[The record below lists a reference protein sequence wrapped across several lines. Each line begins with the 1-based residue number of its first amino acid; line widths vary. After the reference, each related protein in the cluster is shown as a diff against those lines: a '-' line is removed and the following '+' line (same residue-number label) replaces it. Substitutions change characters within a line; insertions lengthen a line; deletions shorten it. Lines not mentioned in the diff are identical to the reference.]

1 MAFRTQST
9 KGRYH
14 QPLVEIPILQMSH
27 IPNLPNKSRQT
38 NKLTEWLI
46 QKPTQESSDEDRIE
60 VRIEVPKETPKI
72 TTKRSRRPKT
82 AGSRSNTR
90 SDVTGLTTQENT
102 ELTSVP
108 RSQQNLYDANL
119 AAVNNAISEASST
132 EFSERNPIVISDSS
146 ETPSASS
153 SEDETV
159 RVVINTEV
167 PRVTT
172 AVTRR
177 FINNKVRRNT
187 IASFF
192 KKISRQ
198 SDGGDESARTV
209 SEEASSSNSSPKE
222 SSPLGAESRVLTE
235 ILDTQHNSVS
245 SRKPGRPRIVVPID
259 DLDPRVLESS
269 KPLNLKSL
277 DEIPHVDMN
286 VVVNIFQVFDF
297 FVKFENVIG
306 VTLVNSSGARLT
318 YDDLE
323 EMALDRNHCHTRLF
337 LLVCEF
343 LDYLMDDCDE
353 KSKFFPD
360 LLTVQH
366 RLSRLLSSRVF
377 LRSTEY
383 IYFPPH
389 ERLTL
394 LKDMI
399 NQAMRTDP
407 AREQIKE
414 WCDKLNDCA
423 KQKKL
428 RHVTIEN
435 LQNEIPELKAKV
447 KLLEKEIK
455 EIEVQ
460 LKNHHS
466 GIDTESDDA
475 RSEESASGVTARQR
489 AVARAQAA
497 RDAEEAL
504 RVKRIRAAEE
514 AESFERLIG
523 IKQLEYD
530 NLVSLNTT
538 EREDLKNSLVG
549 GSVIR
554 AAGNSANHEL
564 YQFAQLGQDRYCRNY
579 WFYRPIGGIFVE
591 DVEWYRSYNKE
602 RMDSNGKAAENGESS
617 DEQLKRQSRWWVI
630 DSIEAYRAFKNSL
643 NPRGVRERA
652 LEASLKKIE
661 DEIIESFK
669 RLNEWMERRLN
680 DTKEIQ
686 QENVERDVVKKA
698 LQRDGD
704 IHKIVARIVRDMST
718 LTVCEYE
725 CIMCEAIRRKLKVFE
740 ACLVEMR
747 PDFVIEQADFDL
759 NSCSKPEKF
768 FEYIKKLISSTGIV
782 MSEPT
787 NDEEEPT
794 SAKTATSSNEEQLSN
809 DQSPSSSFKWL
820 AIASSRWY
828 WSDIRTF
835 SSVCVMLDELIEAHD
850 IAVKANAK
858 LKKANKSLSR
868 GLSKKSNDTTDA
880 EDEDTDGT
888 IEEGRSH
895 GRGGKDIV
903 KLRSSRRLQDKPKI
917 NYDESSINKGGGD
930 ESLNVTISKYQT
942 RSASRLRPDQT
953 LIQDEMTGPVTVSE
967 HNKINWQYHNDGR
980 LIVSIAIVA
989 FQETPD
995 LTNITMMLRRTSYL
1009 NVIIVI
1015 CEYS

>member
-1 MAFRTQST
+1 
-9 KGRYH
+9 
-14 QPLVEIPILQMSH
+14 
-27 IPNLPNKSRQT
+27 
-38 NKLTEWLI
+38 
-46 QKPTQESSDEDRIE
+46 
-60 VRIEVPKETPKI
+60 
-72 TTKRSRRPKT
+72 
-82 AGSRSNTR
+82 
-90 SDVTGLTTQENT
+90 
-102 ELTSVP
+102 
-108 RSQQNLYDANL
+108 
-119 AAVNNAISEASST
+119 
-132 EFSERNPIVISDSS
+132 
-146 ETPSASS
+146 
-153 SEDETV
+153 
-159 RVVINTEV
+159 
-167 PRVTT
+167 
-172 AVTRR
+172 
-177 FINNKVRRNT
+177 
-187 IASFF
+187 
-192 KKISRQ
+192 
-198 SDGGDESARTV
+198 
-209 SEEASSSNSSPKE
+209 
-222 SSPLGAESRVLTE
+222 
-235 ILDTQHNSVS
+235 
-245 SRKPGRPRIVVPID
+245 
-259 DLDPRVLESS
+259 
-269 KPLNLKSL
+269 
-277 DEIPHVDMN
+277 
-286 VVVNIFQVFDF
+286 DF
-297 FVKFENVIG
+297 
-306 VTLVNSSGARLT
+306 
-318 YDDLE
+318 E

-343 LDYLMDDCDE
+343 LDYLVDEFDE
-353 KSKFFPD
+353 KSNAFAD
-360 LLTVQH
+360 ILTVQH

-377 LRSTEY
+377 LRSTEF
-383 IYFPPH
+383 IFFLPH

-399 NQAMRTDP
+399 NEAMRTDP

-428 RHVTIEN
+428 RHGTIEN

-514 AESFERLIG
+514 AESLERLIG

-602 RMDSNGKAAENGESS
+602 RMDSNGKAAENGEESS
-617 DEQLKRQSRWWVI
+617 DGQPKRQSRWWVI
-630 DSIEAYRAFKNSL
+630 DSIEAYRALKNSL

-661 DEIIESFK
+661 DEVIESFK
-669 RLNEWMERRLN
+669 RLNQWIERRSN
-680 DTKEIQ
+680 DNQEIQ
-686 QENVERDVVKKA
+686 QENVERDAVKKA

-704 IHKIVARIVRDMST
+704 IHKIVARIARDMST
-718 LTVCEYE
+718 LTVYEYE

-740 ACLVEMR
+740 ACLIEIR
-747 PDFVIEQADFDL
+747 PDLVIEQADFDL
-759 NSCSKPEKF
+759 DNCSKPEKF
-768 FEYIKKLISSTGIV
+768 FEYVKKLISSTGIV

-787 NDEEEPT
+787 NDEGEPA
-794 SAKTATSSNEEQLSN
+794 SAKTATSSNEEQSSN
-809 DQSPSSSFKWL
+809 DQSPSFKWL

-835 SSVCVMLDELIEAHD
+835 SSVCAMLDELIEAHD
-850 IAVKANAK
+850 VDVKANAK

-868 GLSKKSNDTTDA
+868 GLSKKNNDTTDA
-880 EDEDTDGT
+880 EDEDTDGAT
-888 IEEGRSH
+888 EEGRSR
-895 GRGGKDIV
+895 GRGGKDIIKV
-903 KLRSSRRLQDKPKI
+903 RTSRRLKDKPKI
-917 NYDESSINKGGGD
+917 NYDENSINKCGGSD
-930 ESLNVTISKYQT
+930 ESLNFTISKYQT

-953 LIQDEMTGPVTVSE
+953 LIQDEMMGPVTVSSS
-967 HNKINWQYHNDGR
+967 DG
-980 LIVSIAIVA
+980 
-989 FQETPD
+989 
-995 LTNITMMLRRTSYL
+995 LR
-1009 NVIIVI
+1009 I
-1015 CEYS
+1015 